1 MGAYAAERK
10 AIMADRSLSKAQRKS
25 KIAAAKVR
33 RNIELAARR
42 ALRKANKLRPTKKVK
57 PRAMDPA
64 A

>member
-1 MGAYAAERK
+1 MTSGDSPKILR
-10 AIMADRSLSKAQRKS
+10 QS

-57 PRAMDPA
+57 PRALDPA